1 VLGRIHPVYTFEK
14 DSVRT
19 LRRRIRRQQAAGIQR
34 PLRRLISLRRES
46 LNAQVNTALEVL
58 DVPSLFYLLIN
69 PATADSAVEIV
80 SVPSVATVVIAA
92 TVAPTAKA
100 QAVPATAVGA
110 GRAVQVVDGTLRAR
124 NRS

>member
-1 VLGRIHPVYTFEK
+1 
-14 DSVRT
+14 
-19 LRRRIRRQQAAGIQR
+19 
-34 PLRRLISLRRES
+34 LRRES